1 MAQYEIV
8 REIPNL
14 CRNNQMRDVFF
25 LEAETDDPVAYV
37 KANAP
42 LPVLEVSEVD
52 GSIVVTT
59 GDGFGYI
66 CLNVANF
73 GRVKVVI
80 ERTGSGPTVVTV
92 HPAAD
97 VHRVCQ

>member
-1 MAQYEIV
+1 MKEYELCIETMNPCGGKEYAQRDF
-8 REIPNL
+8 RE
-14 CRNNQMRDVFF
+14 V
-25 LEAETDDPVAYV
+25 ETDDPVAYV

-66 CLNVANF
+66 TRYIF
-73 GRVKVVI
+73 T
-80 ERTGSGPTVVTV
+80 E
-92 HPAAD
+92 
-97 VHRVCQ
+97 